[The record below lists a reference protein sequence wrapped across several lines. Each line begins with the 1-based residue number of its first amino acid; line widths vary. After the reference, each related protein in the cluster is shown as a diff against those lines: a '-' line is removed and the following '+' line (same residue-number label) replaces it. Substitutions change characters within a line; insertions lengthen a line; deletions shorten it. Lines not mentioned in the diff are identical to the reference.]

1 MSENVHLCL
10 SDLLDSDTSS
20 FEFYNTLSPELQQML
35 KDEDIR
41 TFEELQKCAKEY
53 RENDEDRRGEI
64 LDYYNPASS
73 TMDCTGLIPRGAN
86 YSDEDFE
93 IYKQIYP
100 FSNPP
105 S

>member
-10 SDLLDSDTSS
+10 SDLLDSDVSS
-20 FEFYNTLSPELQQML
+20 NEFYNTLSPEVQKKLQN
-35 KDEDIR
+35 KDIR
-41 TFEELQKCAKEY
+41 TFEELQKCAKAY
-53 RENDEDRRGEI
+53 RKNEEDNRGEI

-73 TMDCTGLIPRGAN
+73 ATDCTGLIPRGAN

-93 IYKQIYP
+93 NYQQIYP

-105 S
+105 M